1 MQRGNVAAA
10 ERNRLSPKAERRR
23 RVILDAA
30 AQAFM
35 QKGFAPTSIDDVAD
49 VLGAT
54 KGQIYYYYRSKT
66 DLFFD
71 VHLAAMEMDMA
82 AIKDAQ
88 QAHEDPLA
96 RLRAMSEAH
105 LNVIVENF
113 PYQRVAVQSVEM
125 HMEGQTTEEQ
135 RDRIRHLLK
144 LRDEYE
150 ALFAGEISGA
160 MTSGAIPQQ
169 NVKLVVKAFLGA
181 LNWTTF
187 WFRPEHS
194 KSAKENAV
202 LVATITQ
209 FAMQGLGGT
218 A

>member
-1 MQRGNVAAA
+1 MQKGNLATA
-10 ERNRLSPKAERRR
+10 EGSKHSAKAERRR
-23 RVILDAA
+23 RIILDAA

-54 KGQIYYYYRSKT
+54 KGQIYYYYRSKI

-71 VHLAAMEMDMA
+71 VHLSAMSISMA
-82 AIKDAQ
+82 AIKSGQ
-88 QAHEDPLA
+88 QAHEEPLA

-105 LNVIVENF
+105 LSVIVENF

-150 ALFAGEISGA
+150 GLFAQEISRA
-160 MTSGAIPQQ
+160 MEAGTIPQQ

-181 LNWTTF
+181 LNWTTV
-187 WFRPEHS
+187 WFRPEQS
-194 KSAKENAV
+194 KSAKENAA
-202 LVATITQ
+202 LIATITQ
-209 FAMQGLGGT
+209 FAMQGLGGKT
-218 A
+218 